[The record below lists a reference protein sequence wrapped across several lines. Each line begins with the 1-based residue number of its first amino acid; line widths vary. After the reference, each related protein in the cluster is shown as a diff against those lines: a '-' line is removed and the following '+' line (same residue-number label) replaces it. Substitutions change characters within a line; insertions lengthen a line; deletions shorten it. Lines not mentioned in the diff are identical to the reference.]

1 MRYSKSNMSWEQAF
15 KEVHDGIDK
24 RAYLMKVTNELFP
37 KEDGTLWVDWTDLSK
52 EDRDKV
58 WKKAY

>member
-1 MRYSKSNMSWEQAF
+1 MSWEQAF

-37 KEDGTLWVDWTDLSK
+37 KEDGALWVDWTDLSK